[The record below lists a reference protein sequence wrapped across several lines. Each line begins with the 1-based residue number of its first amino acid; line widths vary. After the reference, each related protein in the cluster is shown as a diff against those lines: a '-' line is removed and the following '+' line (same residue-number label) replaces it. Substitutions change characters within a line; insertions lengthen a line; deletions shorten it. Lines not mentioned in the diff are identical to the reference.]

1 MLQDSRSVRR
11 VCRFIGLLAVIEFG
25 CEHVNDSPPPPAP
38 QQVAQPRAAS
48 RSDGDSEEAPRRTD
62 REAIAEIEKREE
74 HIGVVK
80 SFVGSVP
87 GQRRDALLESLAEVP
102 AELFTIRELD
112 LSGSPV
118 TEAGL
123 MYLSRMPLVEAID
136 VSHLTF
142 SETVLTGLREL
153 PRLRKL
159 TMLKARFPTGPS
171 LAVIGQLPHLEQL
184 TLTETLI
191 TDADLTGLRDMP
203 HLREL
208 HLDATPLTDA
218 AFEHLATLTR
228 LEVLT
233 ISQAAITSRGLQ
245 KLCGSAGSQL
255 RILDVHQTAAGRNGF
270 AALSGLPA
278 LEELDASQA
287 QVGDDSLRGWRSPP
301 KLRKLVLAKNAFT
314 NVSLPGILSS
324 PDLEE
329 LNFQKVPGI
338 SDQGLN
344 LLVKKLSLRMLQLD
358 QTGVTLQSAQK
369 LKQMMPETRVG
380 IAGTIY

>member
-1 MLQDSRSVRR
+1 MSHGLRFVRACCLLSV
-11 VCRFIGLLAVIEFG
+11 VVVG
-25 CEHVNDSPPPPAP
+25 CEQVTDPPPPPVP
-38 QQVAQPRAAS
+38 QQAVQPRAVA
-48 RSDGDSEEAPRRTD
+48 RRDADSEEAPRKPD
-62 REAIAEIEKREE
+62 RSAIAEIEKREE

-80 SFVGSVP
+80 SFAGSVP
-87 GQRRDALLESLAEVP
+87 GQRRDSLLASLSEVP

-123 MYLSRMPLVEAID
+123 MHLARMPLVEAID

-142 SETVLTGLREL
+142 SEAVLIGLREL

-171 LAVIGQLPHLEQL
+171 LAAIGQLPHLEQL
-184 TLTETLI
+184 TLSETQI
-191 TDADLTGLRDMP
+191 TDADLAGLRDMP

-208 HLDATPLTDA
+208 HLDVTPLTDA
-218 AFEHLATLTR
+218 AFEHLATLTQ

-245 KLCGSAGSQL
+245 KLCGSVGSQL

-270 AALSGLPA
+270 AALSGLTA

-301 KLRKLVLAKNAFT
+301 KLRKLVLARNAFS
-314 NVSLPGILSS
+314 NSSLPGILGS

-329 LNFQKVPGI
+329 LNLQKVPGI

-344 LLVKKLSLRMLQLD
+344 YLVKKLSLRMLQLD